1 MTGVLTIPV
10 LVSAGLKSFDA
21 ACSLCWAAE
30 GLAGTILDS
39 AYSRSSGDFAKAQ
52 KYAKAR

>member
-30 GLAGTILDS
+30 GLAGAILDS